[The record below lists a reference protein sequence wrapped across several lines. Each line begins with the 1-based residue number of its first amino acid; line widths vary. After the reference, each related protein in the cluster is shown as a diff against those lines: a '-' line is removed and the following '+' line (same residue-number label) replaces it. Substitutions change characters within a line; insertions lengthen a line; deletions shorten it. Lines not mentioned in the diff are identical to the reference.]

1 LHHEAGA
8 ATMSRTGAA
17 VTVLV
22 LVGLLAAAAGG
33 EEPPVV
39 AKITVSSSPA
49 TSTLSTGLVEGRM
62 TFRGRTYLLTLRGTA
77 GAASAVGSVSNL
89 VRANDI
95 EGVYRPADGELR
107 NDGGVRLRFDPPLP
121 LQGDQ
126 LQIEIASRIYPK
138 VSTGQG
144 NSVE

>member
-1 LHHEAGA
+1 
-8 ATMSRTGAA
+8 MSRTGAA
-17 VTVLV
+17 VTVLM

-33 EEPPVV
+33 EDPQVV
-39 AKITVSSSPA
+39 AKIAVSSSPA
-49 TSTLSTGLVEGRM
+49 GSTLGLHLVEGVM

-89 VRANDI
+89 VRARDI
-95 EGVYRPADGELR
+95 EGVYRLADGELR
-107 NDGGVRLRFDPPLP
+107 NEAGVRLRFDPPP
-121 LQGDQ
+121 ALQAGQ